1 MKEGKTGRDGKE
13 RGAGLGA
20 GGLGHPPPCWGQS
33 RDTHQ
38 RHPGSAFGEGAAPL
52 LGAGLMLAVGAGVC
66 AQQRPRQGGG
76 HCPSHGCFRGGKLI
90 GNCSP

>member
-52 LGAGLMLAVGAGVC
+52 LGAGLVSVPSSGLGRVGDTALPTGAFGGV
-66 AQQRPRQGGG
+66 
-76 HCPSHGCFRGGKLI
+76 S
-90 GNCSP
+90 S